1 MSSSLGQWGAGT
13 TPRGVT
19 RSNRWP
25 IPGKLMRRVL
35 SEERGGCC
43 SPRPGCGYS
52 RATRR
57 GTSHPLNC
65 RRFQPSQSADPHQP
79 AFALGSPVGVGIEGL
94 AGEVE
99 SSCSHPREAM
109 NLFLARRIS
118 RRNRTASLVQHA
130 VSTHL
135 GHKRRWLSVRCMSRK
150 VSLVFSSS
158 PPGVLFPGIV
168 PRVNERRIGCF
179 MPTRLSGGRVTTPEG
194 CPENPQRER
203 LEQVGRHPQRTC
215 RLALRTKDPG
225 GPGSNCGSAAR
236 DGRSRSRPCR
246 REGSGWV
253 QDPCR
258 LGPWAPAPG

>member
-1 MSSSLGQWGAGT
+1 MATSSVLGGQAHSQSSWTAAAKRTVSRQGLLARAWRCCRCQWQGQEPRRSRPPGGITWGALRDMSSSLGQWGAGT

-25 IPGKLMRRVL
+25 IPGKLKRRVL

-43 SPRPGCGYS
+43 SPRPSCGYS

-109 NLFLARRIS
+109 NLVHVRRIS
-118 RRNRTASLVQHA
+118 RRNRTAS
-130 VSTHL
+130 
-135 GHKRRWLSVRCMSRK
+135 
-150 VSLVFSSS
+150 
-158 PPGVLFPGIV
+158 
-168 PRVNERRIGCF
+168 
-179 MPTRLSGGRVTTPEG
+179 
-194 CPENPQRER
+194 
-203 LEQVGRHPQRTC
+203 
-215 RLALRTKDPG
+215 
-225 GPGSNCGSAAR
+225 
-236 DGRSRSRPCR
+236 
-246 REGSGWV
+246 
-253 QDPCR
+253 
-258 LGPWAPAPG
+258 